1 MIEGNRRRHLCPQA
15 EELLDVILGRPTERV
30 PYFELFFDNP
40 PIMQHFLGRE
50 GSREFPDR
58 LAFAIAIGWGSVCAA
73 SFGLMHGRRSAVA
86 SDGTSHYAGGSPLT
100 WQALEDL
107 TDPELDPLIE
117 QYLVNARAARAEGM
131 LAHVFLLH
139 CFHSAATG
147 IGLER
152 LSLMVYD
159 EPELLAAYMRRVEQ
173 FNQRVLRALLST
185 GVLPDLVFFD
195 GDCAFKN
202 ALMVSPQVYRELIFE
217 PTAAT
222 CRICRDA
229 GIPFLLHTDGR
240 IDEVYPVWLDLG
252 FVGAHSVEKQAND
265 LGEIKRRFGD
275 RMTLFGNFDPVELAL
290 GRPEE
295 IRRAA
300 AEMVRVGKPGGRYVA
315 AVNTIVGREVPL
327 KNYLAFLDGV
337 AEASAY

>member
-1 MIEGNRRRHLCPQA
+1 MTEGNSSRHLRPQA
-15 EELLDVILGRPTERV
+15 TELLDVILGQPTERV
-30 PYFELFFDNP
+30 PHFELFFNNP
-40 PIMQHFLGRE
+40 AIAEHFLGRP
-50 GSREFPDR
+50 GSRESPER
-58 LAFAIAIGWGSVCAA
+58 VAFAIAVGWGSVCAA
-73 SFGLMHGRRSAVA
+73 SFGLMHGRRSDVA

-100 WQALEDL
+100 WQALENL
-107 TDPELDPLIE
+107 TDPDLGPLIE
-117 QYLVNARAARAEGM
+117 QYVANAGEAHAEGM
-131 LAHVFLLH
+131 LAHAFVLH

-159 EPELLAAYMRRVEQ
+159 EPELLAAYMQRVEQ
-173 FNQRVLRALLST
+173 FNQRVLRALLDT
-185 GVLPDLVFFD
+185 GVPPGFVIFD

-202 ALMVSPQVYRELIFE
+202 ALMVSPQIYRELIFE

-229 GIPFLLHTDGR
+229 GIPFLLHTDGK

-252 FVGAHSVEKQAND
+252 CVGAHGVEKQAND

-295 IRRAA
+295 IRRTA
-300 AEMVRVGKPGGRYVA
+300 AEMVHVGKRGGRYVA
-315 AVNTIVGREVPL
+315 CVNTIVGEEVPL
-327 KNYLAFLDGV
+327 ENYLAFLDGV
-337 AEASAY
+337 AEADAY